1 VMNAIRNSAAP
12 IPAKGLLDLP
22 LARIGSTRSDR
33 SASIATMREARVNT
47 KHPAEDANR
56 QPVSDPSLRMH
67 LTKQFI
73 MA

>member
-1 VMNAIRNSAAP
+1 VTKAIRNSAALM
-12 IPAKGLLDLP
+12 PASGLLEFS
-22 LARIGSTRSDR
+22 LARIGSTGSDR
-33 SASIATMREARVNT
+33 SASTATIREARVNT

-67 LTKQFI
+67 LTKQFV